1 MNNIMD
7 AEFIDVPVED
17 AYYSTFVVNK
27 YSSTPSI
34 QDSAYSSPRP
44 SPPWPSSKSISDSCS
59 GTWSSPTPSIAY
71 SPSPKPTHYRNIY
84 PTWSSQEGTHY
95 SLQPFTSLNQVQFQ
109 ADASTYTQGEPA
121 GLPCYQDQYPHT
133 HILDAQALSFAGLGD
148 WTTVEYPRSSSEQIL
163 ESSPA
168 PSSTTAAIVISR
180 HHSPERNIHPQ
191 IKQEEPEEHHHH
203 TCLESSMSKKHTAK
217 ATTAYPCPFLPY
229 GCPAT
234 FSSKNEWKRHLNTQ
248 HLSLSTYRCDLCMPR
263 QSSPSSSSPT
273 QSNDFNRKDLFIQH
287 LRRMHCDATID
298 SASSVSNPTHTALRA
313 QRYHCASIPNTPAA
327 LAEQARRCHIP
338 PPSPPSSTSCVF
350 CCCSFSGP
358 QAWVQRTEHISRHL
372 EILRRDGKE
381 VPAIQDWRRD
391 IELEQ
396 WCLEYKVLFLHR
408 SRGGKGTVRVKSGR
422 GRS

>member
-44 SPPWPSSKSISDSCS
+44 SPPWPSSESISDSCS

-109 ADASTYTQGEPA
+109 ADASTYTQGEAA
-121 GLPCYQDQYPHT
+121 GLPYYQDQYPHT

-180 HHSPERNIHPQ
+180 HNSPERNVHPQ

-203 TCLESSMSKKHTAK
+203 TCLESSISKKHTAK

-248 HLSLSTYRCDLCMPR
+248 HLSLSTYRCDLCIPR
-263 QSSPSSSSPT
+263 PSSPSSSSPT

-287 LRRMHCDATID
+287 LRRHKDIIVHPYQTRLPLSPSKHVAATYLLLLHRRPQAVCFAVAP
-298 SASSVSNPTHTALRA
+298 SPVHKRGSNAPNTSPATWRSSVAMAKKYPQYKTGGE
-313 QRYHCASIPNTPAA
+313 I
-327 LAEQARRCHIP
+327 
-338 PPSPPSSTSCVF
+338 SS
-350 CCCSFSGP
+350 
-358 QAWVQRTEHISRHL
+358 
-372 EILRRDGKE
+372 
-381 VPAIQDWRRD
+381 
-391 IELEQ
+391 
-396 WCLEYKVLFLHR
+396 
-408 SRGGKGTVRVKSGR
+408 
-422 GRS
+422 